1 MNGTN
6 RGAIRAYAAF
16 SNDLIDLIVKDYPLD
31 LFEDPFPILEAQ
43 PDPVWAGHPVW
54 SRNAVKLMSALLPV
68 VEGRFDCNP
77 YVHGS
82 PPYKELTLAQARS
95 PTTTPMFC
103 PLPLNAQCA
112 GFKGNA
118 TAARIAA
125 SEGQGAVFAPLALG
139 GAGGLRSA
147 GPPAERLVRWF
158 KGMDSA
164 VLTAMRH
171 LDDVEAWEEHAQSV
185 TAVLS
190 GRTPAALLKALTE
203 WPLLSAPVAETLTG
217 ASRAAIQRN
226 LGWLETRGL
235 VREVTGQG
243 RFRMWRAAV

>member
-68 VEGRFDCNP
+68 VEGSFDCNP

-103 PLPLNAQCA
+103 PLPATSGDYRHWVNVQGRRLSHTMDPTKGAPLLAPPVSVTVIAQTCA
-112 GFKGNA
+112 EADAWA
-118 TAARIAA
+118 TALMVM
-125 SEGQGAVFAPLALG
+125 G
-139 GAGGLRSA
+139 
-147 GPPAERLVRWF
+147 
-158 KGMDSA
+158 
-164 VLTAMRH
+164 
-171 LDDVEAWEEHAQSV
+171 LDDGATLARQFRLDALFLLRDNTDSIRSMPVGRVFGQAAEGLASTDA
-185 TAVLS
+185 TAL
-190 GRTPAALLKALTE
+190 R
-203 WPLLSAPVAETLTG
+203 
-217 ASRAAIQRN
+217 
-226 LGWLETRGL
+226 
-235 VREVTGQG
+235 
-243 RFRMWRAAV
+243 